1 MSPRRNI
8 RTGPALA
15 LLAAGLFAAVVAA
28 VAFGAVRVPAS
39 EVLGAFGRALT
50 GTQSGMIDTLVLQ
63 VRLPRVVLAALVGAA
78 LAGAGTIFQALFRNP
93 LADPYILGISSGAG
107 LGAVIA
113 LTLTAQATALR
124 YGVVPLAAF
133 AGALLTMVLVTRLA
147 SWRGRLDTASLL
159 LAGVA
164 VSYTLAALTSFVMVF
179 AREQMAAVVFWMM
192 GGLSG
197 ASWPYV
203 MMIAPMFLVGAVAS
217 LMFTRELNLMLLG
230 DERAGHL
237 GVDVSRFKFV
247 ALAVASLLTAAAV
260 AVAGLIGFVGLM
272 VPHMVRL
279 TLGPDHRTLLPASLF
294 GGAIVLV
301 LADLIAR
308 TVLAP
313 VEIPV
318 GIVTAL
324 IGGPFFLWLLVKG
337 ERV

>member
-1 MSPRRNI
+1 VPPRRNI
-8 RTGPALA
+8 RTGPAL
-15 LLAAGLFAAVVAA
+15 LLLSAGLFAAVVAA

-50 GTQSGMIDTLVLQ
+50 GTQSGMIDTLVMQ

-133 AGALLTMVLVTRLA
+133 VGALLTMVLVTRLA

-179 AREQMAAVVFWMM
+179 AREQMDLPYGEEAFWH
-192 GGLSG
+192 
-197 ASWPYV
+197 
-203 MMIAPMFLVGAVAS
+203 
-217 LMFTRELNLMLLG
+217 REL
-230 DERAGHL
+230 AGSPL
-237 GVDVSRFKFV
+237 FV
-247 ALAVASLLTAAAV
+247 TIHVVVHAIFNQTPGPAA
-260 AVAGLIGFVGLM
+260 
-272 VPHMVRL
+272 
-279 TLGPDHRTLLPASLF
+279 
-294 GGAIVLV
+294 GAP
-301 LADLIAR
+301 R
-308 TVLAP
+308 
-313 VEIPV
+313 
-318 GIVTAL
+318 
-324 IGGPFFLWLLVKG
+324 
-337 ERV
+337 